1 MHEAMTEEINYN
13 KGYDKGW
20 ADAQEHLA
28 KKFEK
33 EILKAKLGSYDKGY
47 QAGANQMSNDP
58 CLCGFW
64 GKSHSNKI
72 VSDWY
77 DDCENGK

>member
-1 MHEAMTEEINYN
+1 MEDGS
-13 KGYDKGW
+13 K
-20 ADAQEHLA
+20 L
-28 KKFEK
+28 KFEK
-33 EILKAKLGSYDKGY
+33 EILKAKLDSYDKGY

>member
-1 MHEAMTEEINYN
+1 MTEEINYR

-20 ADAQEHLA
+20 ADAQEYLA

-33 EILKAKLGSYDKGY
+33 ILAKNSNKSYDKGY
-47 QAGANQMSNDP
+47 QEGANQKGNEP

-64 GKSHSNKI
+64 GKTHSNKI
-72 VSDWY
+72 VSDWH

>member
-1 MHEAMTEEINYN
+1 MTEEINYN

-20 ADAQEHLA
+20 ADAQEYLA
-28 KKFEK
+28 KKYEK
-33 EILKAKLGSYDKGY
+33 ALIKAHSKAYDKGY

-72 VSDWY
+72 VSGWHK
-77 DDCENGK
+77 DCGEGK